1 MALKRTYERAD
12 VADARAF
19 MAIAE
24 HPGSTTRYIRQA
36 LGWRPSKAD
45 QVLTRLHARAL
56 VKRIQVERRWNRG
69 GARDGFARTV
79 EYRWDIERG
88 EHRRVEE
95 R

>member
-1 MALKRTYERAD
+1 MAVKRSYERAE

-24 HPGSTTRYIRQA
+24 HPGSTTRYLRQT
-36 LGWRPSKAD
+36 LGWRTTKAD
-45 QVLTRLHARAL
+45 QVQRTP
-56 VKRIQVERRWNRG
+56 VERRWSRG

-88 EHRRVEE
+88 EHRREE
-95 R
+95 GA